1 MFCSSF
7 SAGAT
12 VSIMVE
18 IFSQSYRPSAFLI
31 VGCINW
37 MGLFVLGMIFPLIV
51 VSDSWLD
58 PSLQANLLPKADRE
72 LNNSNKLQR
81 HASLELC
88 PNTRPAQEY
97 PRPARD
103 AAVGLRSNMA
113 SGNSWFNTCPGLCIE
128 QTFEFSLRRHR
139 PAPKGKEIEMRFLFS
154 FPSLSFA
161 CRITLV
167 PSASLSFWESLFY
180 QQFSSTCTFLRPR
193 ESQSWK

>member
-1 MFCSSF
+1 MLFFF
-7 SAGAT
+7 SWSHCIYHGWNLQPVIQT
-12 VSIMVE
+12 VSLSDCWLHQLDGAVCAWDD
-18 IFSQSYRPSAFLI
+18 FSIDCCKWL
-31 VGCINW
+31 
-37 MGLFVLGMIFPLIV
+37 
-51 VSDSWLD
+51 WLD

-88 PNTRPAQEY
+88 PNTRPAQGY
-97 PRPARD
+97 PRD
-103 AAVGLRSNMA
+103 AAVGLRSDMA
-113 SGNSWFNTCPGLCIE
+113 SGNSWFHTCPGLCIE
-128 QTFEFSLRRHR
+128 QTFEFSLLRHR
-139 PAPKGKEIEMRFLFS
+139 PAPKGKEIEMRFLLS